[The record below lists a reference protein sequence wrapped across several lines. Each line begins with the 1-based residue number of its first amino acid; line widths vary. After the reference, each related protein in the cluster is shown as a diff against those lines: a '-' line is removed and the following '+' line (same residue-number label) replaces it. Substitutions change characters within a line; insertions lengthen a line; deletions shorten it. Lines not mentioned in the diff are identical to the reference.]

1 MRHLLFTGLSTGLIV
16 FATPA
21 MAADAAPGAVEG
33 TRLELQAQ
41 GAVKVVPDL
50 LILRA
55 GVVTQAG
62 DAAAAMRENATRMAR
77 VQAALRQAG
86 LKDREIRTDAVSLTP
101 QYRYAPNEAP
111 IVTGYQ
117 ATNNLSIR
125 VRDLARAG
133 GLVDTLVGQGVNQID
148 GPTFLVEDRAA
159 AEDLARMSAL
169 QTLQAR
175 AALYARAS
183 GMTVQRIISISET
196 GNVPAPMPY
205 LMARTAASASSQA
218 PTEMIAGEQ
227 EVAVTLTVLFEMRPT
242 KLGLGL

>member
-1 MRHLLFTGLSTGLIV
+1 MAATVNAAIAGIGTAGLTREATPPAAILAVEAIGRALEDAGLPRSAIDGLIV
-16 FATPA
+16 P
-21 MAADAAPGAVEG
+21 
-33 TRLELQAQ
+33 
-41 GAVKVVPDL
+41 
-50 LILRA
+50 
-55 GVVTQAG
+55 
-62 DAAAAMRENATRMAR
+62 AAAMRENAARMVR

-117 ATNNLSIR
+117 ATNSLSIR

-133 GLVDTLVGQGVNQID
+133 GLIDALVGQGVNQID

-159 AEDLARMSAL
+159 AEDRARMSAL

-183 GMTVQRIISISET
+183 GMTVQRIISISEM
-196 GNVPAPMPY
+196 GDVAAPMPY
-205 LMARTAASASSQA
+205 LMARSAASASSQA
-218 PTEMIAGEQ
+218 QTEIVAGEQ
-227 EVAVTLTVLFEMRPT
+227 EVAVTVTAVFEMRPT
-242 KLGLGL
+242 KLGSGL

>member
-1 MRHLLFTGLSTGLIV
+1 MRHLLFKGLSAALLAIAAP
-16 FATPA
+16 AT
-21 MAADAAPGAVEG
+21 AADPAVGAVEG
-33 TRLELQAQ
+33 TRLELQAR
-41 GAVKVVPDL
+41 GAVQVVPDL
-50 LILRA
+50 LMLRA
-55 GVVTQAG
+55 SVVTQAP
-62 DAAAAMRENATRMAR
+62 DAAAAMRENAARMVR

-86 LKDREIRTDAVSLTP
+86 LKDREIRTDAVSLMP
-101 QYRYAPNEAP
+101 QYRYAANEAP

-117 ATNNLSIR
+117 ATNSLSIR

-133 GLVDTLVGQGVNQID
+133 GLIDALVGQGVNQID

-159 AEDLARMSAL
+159 VEDRARMSAL

-196 GNVPAPMPY
+196 GDIAAPMPY
-205 LMARTAASASSQA
+205 LMARSAASASSQA
-218 PTEMIAGEQ
+218 QTEIVAGEQ
-227 EVAVTLTVLFEMRPT
+227 EVAVTVTAVFEMRPA